1 MRAVIGILAALCLG
15 TAAQAKV
22 LEVGAGAAYAL
33 PSQAVAAAQAGDTI
47 RIAPGRYVDCAVIH
61 QDRLTIEGT
70 GPDVVLADKACAGK
84 AILVIAGRDVTVRN
98 LTLRGARVPDRNG
111 AGIRAEGGA
120 LTVEDTHF
128 VDNENGLMTAGG
140 PAMRVRIAGGSFVG
154 NGRCDPVCAHGIYA
168 GHIALLRVERTRFAE
183 TRVGHHIKSRAART
197 EILNA
202 EIGGGTEDTAS
213 YLIDIPN
220 GGGVL
225 IQGNELRKSA
235 RSANPGIAI
244 SIGAEGAT
252 NATDSIVVR
261 DNRFANLQARP
272 VVFVV
277 NRTPVA
283 ARLEGNRFT
292 GVVIPLDGPGTT
304 R

>member
-1 MRAVIGILAALCLG
+1 MRGVIWGLIGLGLA

-22 LEVGAGAAYAL
+22 LEVGPGAPYAL

-47 RIAPGRYVDCAVIH
+47 RIAPGRYVDCAFVP

-111 AGIRAEGGA
+111 AGIRAEGGNLA
-120 LTVEDTHF
+120 IEDTHF
-128 VDNENGLMTAGG
+128 IDNENGLMTAAG
-140 PAMRVRIAGGSFVG
+140 PAIRVRIKGGSFSG

-168 GHIALLRVERTRFAE
+168 AAIALLRVERARFTDTNA
-183 TRVGHHIKSRAART
+183 GHHIKSRAART
-197 EILNA
+197 EIKSC
-202 EIGGGTEDTAS
+202 EIGGGPADTAS
-213 YLIDIPN
+213 YLIDVPN

-225 IQGNELRKSA
+225 IQGNDLRKSA

-244 SIGAEGAT
+244 SIGTEGAT
-252 NATDSIVVR
+252 NATDSLVVR
-261 DNRFANLQARP
+261 NNTLSNPMPRP

-277 NRTPVA
+277 NRTPVP
-283 ARLEGNRFT
+283 ARLDANRFT
-292 GVVIPLDGPGTT
+292 GAVFPLEGPGTVK
-304 R
+304 